1 MKTDKIIRKLRYYAE
16 AGAAYREVNPEETK
30 QLLTE
35 AADRLEELDE
45 RVAIMSAEATE
56 PEKDLAIIGQCRTGK
71 VKKYVGRGLV
81 ILNYQWWRERIEKT
95 GFRAVPTDEDM
106 EGAEH
111 DRSEGKTD
119 RAD

>member
-1 MKTDKIIRKLRYYAE
+1 MTTDEIIRKLRYRAE
-16 AGAAYREVNPEETK
+16 GETSTEETK
-30 QLLTE
+30 ELLTE
-35 AADRLEELDE
+35 AAGRLEELDE
-45 RVAIMSAEATE
+45 RVAIMSAEAAE
-56 PEKDLAIIGQCRTGK
+56 PEKDLAIIGECRTGK
-71 VKKYVGRGLV
+71 VKKFVGRGLV

-111 DRSEGKTD
+111 DRREGKTD

>member
-1 MKTDKIIRKLRYYAE
+1 MVDQMDE
-16 AGAAYREVNPEETK
+16 
-30 QLLTE
+30 
-35 AADRLEELDE
+35 DE
-45 RVAIMSAEATE
+45 RRGYVAWLEMT
-56 PEKDLAIIGQCRTGK
+56 KDHEIVKKCREGK
-71 VKKYVGRGLV
+71 VKKYVGRGVV

-111 DRSEGKTD
+111 DRREGKTD

>member
-1 MKTDKIIRKLRYYAE
+1 MKTDEMISWLRLYADLH
-16 AGAAYREVNPEETK
+16 REGSVVRVNVN
-30 QLLTE
+30 E

-45 RVAIMSAEATE
+45 RVAIIDADWSEA
-56 PEKDLAIIGQCRTGK
+56 EKDAIAVQMCREGSA
-71 VKKYVGRGLV
+71 KKYIGRGV
-81 ILNYQWWRERIEKT
+81 VMLNYAWWRERIEKT

-111 DRSEGKTD
+111 DRREGKTD

>member
-1 MKTDKIIRKLRYYAE
+1 MKTDEIIRHIRIFSEDAEKLMLPPGLKE
-16 AGAAYREVNPEETK
+16 
-30 QLLTE
+30 LLTE

-95 GFRAVPTDEDM
+95 GFRAVPTDDDM
-106 EGAEH
+106 EGAEEEKK
-111 DRSEGKTD
+111 DG
-119 RAD
+119 

>member
-1 MKTDKIIRKLRYYAE
+1 MKTDKLIRALRDWAE
-16 AGAAYREVNPEETK
+16 QIPMPGRYK
-30 QLLTE
+30 LLTE

-56 PEKDLAIIGQCRTGK
+56 PEKDLAIIGECRIGK
-71 VKKYVGRGLV
+71 IKKYVGRGVV
-81 ILNYQWWRERIEKT
+81 ILNYEWWRERIEKT

-111 DRSEGKTD
+111 DRREGKTD

>member
-1 MKTDKIIRKLRYYAE
+1 MKTDELISWLRLYANLH
-16 AGAAYREVNPEETK
+16 REMSVARVNVN
-30 QLLTE
+30 E

-111 DRSEGKTD
+111 D
-119 RAD
+119 